1 VFLLSTNEFEF
12 GQIGA
17 ARDYLPVLAVTGGR
31 IRHRDRQLLRPVGES
46 SAAETPDK
54 RRNRTCAD
62 PRILVELLSLRFN
75 PAARS
80 HVMSG
85 IGALCCFTP
94 TDDVDVFDIRKR
106 Q

>member
-54 RRNRTCAD
+54 RRYRTYEFHANNFALTCM
-62 PRILVELLSLRFN
+62 LVLR
-75 PAARS
+75 
-80 HVMSG
+80 
-85 IGALCCFTP
+85 
-94 TDDVDVFDIRKR
+94 K
-106 Q
+106 